1 MSATKELTI
10 GLLIVSDTAAADH
23 ATDRAIDTLTA
34 VIAEANAQIHNN
46 AYEWLVEERRI
57 IPDDTEKIQEKIKD
71 WCDNKALSLILTTGG
86 TGFAKRDVTP
96 EAVSELLDKTAS
108 GLVHGMLAASLKIT
122 PFAIMSRPV
131 AGVRGDTVIV
141 TLPGSP
147 KGAKENLESIIKLL
161 PHACIQ
167 AAGGDSRVL
176 HSGGIKKLE
185 KEAGVAPSGRAHDH
199 HSHLHESGGLASDDA
214 VGMTSGCGH
223 HHGGG
228 GHHAPT
234 PRTQQGGEL
243 KSNDLT
249 GDVARRHRSSPYPM
263 ISVKEAHKL
272 VVENIPGPEIVKR
285 KVDSNLVGY
294 ILAEEV
300 RAKESVPAFRASI
313 VDGYAI
319 VHTDGVG
326 IYPVVGVSHAAPGEI
341 KPLEAGQIARI
352 TTGAPLPPG
361 ATAVVMVE
369 DTRIAK
375 TTDDGT
381 EELEIEILASGLA
394 ELENVREVGSD
405 MKTGD
410 LLLSKGAEIT
420 AVGGEIGLLSSVG
433 IVEVE
438 VYRKPVVGV
447 LSTGDEIV
455 QHDRAGDLSIGE
467 VRDSNRPTLLAAIT
481 ARGFEAIDLGIA
493 KDQPGTLEDVLKDA
507 LSKVD
512 VIITTG
518 GVSMGE
524 KDLLKPTIERT
535 FDGTI
540 HFGRVAMKPG
550 KPTTFATIPTEGNI
564 SRPIFSLPGNPASA
578 TVTFHL
584 FVLPALRQLSGFIG
598 EDIHLAKAL
607 VTVEEDLVLDPRPE
621 YHRAAIRI
629 DRSGGL
635 VARSTGGQRSSRI
648 GSMEAANAL
657 LCLPG
662 LSEVGDKRTRIPR
675 GDKVEALIIGELKVL
690 DV

>member
-1 MSATKELTI
+1 M
-10 GLLIVSDTAAADH
+10 
-23 ATDRAIDTLTA
+23 
-34 VIAEANAQIHNN
+34 
-46 AYEWLVEERRI
+46 
-57 IPDDTEKIQEKIKD
+57 
-71 WCDNKALSLILTTGG
+71 
-86 TGFAKRDVTP
+86 
-96 EAVSELLDKTAS
+96 LDKTAS

-131 AGVRGDTVIV
+131 AGVRRDTVII

-167 AAGGDSRVL
+167 AAGGDSRVI

-185 KEAGVAPSGRAHDH
+185 KEAGVAASSGAHDH
-199 HSHLHESGGLASDDA
+199 HSHLYESGGLASDDA

-223 HHGGG
+223 HHHGG

-234 PRTQQGGEL
+234 PRTQQDGEL
-243 KSNDLT
+243 RSNDLT
-249 GDVARRHRSSPYPM
+249 GDVTRRHRSSPYPM

-272 VVENIPGPEIVKR
+272 VAEKISAPEVVKR
-285 KVDSNLVGY
+285 KVDAGLVGY
-294 ILAEEV
+294 ILAEDV
-300 RAKESVPAFRASI
+300 KAKESVPAFRASI
-313 VDGYAI
+313 VDGYAV

-326 IYPVVGVSHAAPGEI
+326 IYPVVGVSHAAPGEL
-341 KPLEAGQIARI
+341 KPLESGQIARI

-375 TTDDGT
+375 ATDDGK
-381 EELEIEILASGLA
+381 EELEIEILASGLT
-394 ELENVREVGSD
+394 ELENVREIGSD

-410 LLLSKGAEIT
+410 LLLRKGAEIT
-420 AVGGEIGLLSSVG
+420 AVGGEVGLLASVG
-433 IVEVE
+433 AAEVA
-438 VYRKPVVGV
+438 VYKKPVVGV

-455 QHDRAGDLSIGE
+455 QHDRAESLSIGE
-467 VRDSNRPTLLAAIT
+467 VRDSNRPTLLAAVN
-481 ARGFEAIDLGIA
+481 ARGFEAVDLGIA

-535 FDGTI
+535 FNGTI

-550 KPTTFATIPTEGNI
+550 KPTTFATIPVNDDI
-564 SRPIFSLPGNPASA
+564 PKPIFSLPGNPASA

-584 FVLPALRQLSGFIG
+584 FVLPALRQLAGFIG
-598 EDIHLAKAL
+598 DDVHLAKAL
-607 VTVEEDLVLDPRPE
+607 VTVEQDLVLDPRPE

-657 LCLPG
+657 LCLPAI
-662 LSEVGDKRTRIPR
+662 SEVGDKRTRIPR